1 MDQTTSGPVKP
12 PTSDP
17 SLQNRLL
24 TPEDGCGVS
33 NVTHTRVVGGV
44 DAKLGAWPWI
54 ARIGYTNNLNELSWK
69 CGGSLITT
77 RHVLTAAHCL
87 KSTL

>member
-1 MDQTTSGPVKP
+1 MKEKES
-12 PTSDP
+12 
-17 SLQNRLL
+17 
-24 TPEDGCGVS
+24 
-33 NVTHTRVVGGV
+33 VVLEKRFYFNLIIIV
-44 DAKLGAWPWI
+44 GAWPWM
-54 ARIGYTNNLNELSWK
+54 ALLGYTNNLGALSWK